1 MVSQFIASEEN
12 MKREKSNDEW
22 VQRQHKKFEQW
33 NQNRI
38 ARAESRER
46 FNFRVRMIMNGIFIL
61 GFVAL
66 LFIGIPWVIEL
77 YRYDPTLWP
86 TAMAPFKNHA
96 AEFGMFFG
104 FIILLFI
111 ILFPLA

>member
-1 MVSQFIASEEN
+1 MN
-12 MKREKSNDEW
+12 WEKWNDEW

-33 NQNRI
+33 NQQRI

-61 GFVAL
+61 GFVVL
-66 LFIGIPWVIEL
+66 LIIGIPWIIEL
-77 YRYDPTLWP
+77 YRNDPTLWP

-96 AEFGMFFG
+96 AEFGMVFG
-104 FIILLFI
+104 ATIVLFIILLPF
-111 ILFPLA
+111 A